1 LELDLERAHD
11 QYKTLYHYV
20 HIEEKK
26 SQRNLVIKEMELNNQ
41 LNEIQYDG
49 YSKMILNLKETING
63 KNQAILDMNSENT
76 KLK

>member
-1 LELDLERAHD
+1 M
-11 QYKTLYHYV
+11 
-20 HIEEKK
+20 EEKR